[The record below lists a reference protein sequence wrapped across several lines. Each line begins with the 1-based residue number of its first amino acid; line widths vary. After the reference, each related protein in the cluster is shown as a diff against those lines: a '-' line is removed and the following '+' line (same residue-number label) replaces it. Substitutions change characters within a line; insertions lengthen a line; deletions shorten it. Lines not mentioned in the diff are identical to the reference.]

1 MTDVPASETARAIA
15 SGKPAA
21 PAERTYVASRH
32 AWYAVGVLTLTYT
45 IAFIDRQIMALMIEP
60 IRRDLQISDTQV
72 SLLIGLAFAVFYTL
86 LGIPIAR
93 IADRFSRRTIIAVGI
108 TIWCMMTAAC
118 GLARNYAHLFLARVG
133 VGVGEAAL
141 SPSALSM
148 ISDYFP
154 PHQRARAIAAYNTGM
169 SLGTGLALI
178 VGGTLIAHVMQA
190 PPVTIPFIGTL
201 HAWQTVFLVVGLP
214 GLIMALLMLTVR
226 EPARRES
233 IAVATGASHLS
244 LREVTH
250 FLLERARMYASHFLG
265 MSTAAILAYG
275 LAAWIPTMFVRT
287 WDWNI
292 RDIGIAYGT
301 VTLIAAPLAVLVASR
316 VGDYFAK
323 RGHEDAPMKAT
334 LVGIGIATAGAIGAT
349 LSPLPWL
356 SVALLLPAS
365 VGTTAATASGL
376 AGLMMVTPNQIRA
389 QSAALYYLVVNV
401 LGLTVGPTGI
411 ALLTDYVFR
420 DTLALRYSVA
430 TASIVAGLCSVVL
443 LIYNLGQFRR
453 QVAESRT
460 WTAAHP
466 TETSV

>member
-1 MTDVPASETARAIA
+1 MNDVSATETAPATARGEPAVSAARAYA
-15 SGKPAA
+15 SPV
-21 PAERTYVASRH
+21 Y
-32 AWYAVGVLTLTYT
+32 AWYVVAVLTLTYT

-93 IADRFSRRTIIAVGI
+93 LADRYSRRAIIAVGI
-108 TIWCMMTAAC
+108 AIWCVMTATC
-118 GLARNYAHLFLARVG
+118 GLARNYAQLFLSRVG

-141 SPSALSM
+141 SPSALSI

-154 PHQRARAIAAYNTGM
+154 PQQRARAIAVYNTGI

-190 PPVTIPFIGTL
+190 PPVTVPLIGTL

-214 GLIMALLMLTVR
+214 GLVMALLMLTVR
-226 EPARRES
+226 EPERRERM
-233 IAVATGASHLS
+233 AATAGGAHLS
-244 LREVTH
+244 LRDVTG
-250 FLLERARMYASHFLG
+250 FLLKRVRMYASHFLG

-275 LAAWIPTMFVRT
+275 LAAWVPTMFVRT

-292 RDIGIAYGT
+292 RDIGIAYGI
-301 VTLIAAPLAVLVASR
+301 VTLVAAPLAVLVASR
-316 VGDYFAK
+316 LGDYFAR
-323 RGHEDAPMKAT
+323 RGHDDAPMKAT
-334 LVGIGIATAGAIGAT
+334 LVGIGLAAVGAVGAAV
-349 LSPLPWL
+349 SPLPWL
-356 SVALLLPAS
+356 SIALLLPAS

-376 AGLMMVTPNQIRA
+376 AALMMVTPNQIRA
-389 QSAALYYLVVNV
+389 QSAALFYLVVNV
-401 LGLTVGPTGI
+401 LGLTLGPTGI

-430 TASIVAGLCSVVL
+430 TASTVAGLFSVAFL
-443 LIYNLGQFRR
+443 LYNLGQYRR

-460 WTAAHP
+460 WTSANP
-466 TETSV
+466 TETAI